1 MQKSIKSTSAVTLA
15 TISIL
20 FAQSAGAD
28 KKRQLPQELISDT
41 ALQVSSRWSL
51 QDATIKDSL
60 PVVAGKMIELAPVK
74 TKSEDK
80 SYGGLSLNNIPVNH
94 KLHFKCLLQGEYAGQ
109 KLRVNTFAYN
119 KSDKIVSQWSNE
131 YKPTNKVW
139 QPVSAD
145 YVAPAECSYLTIW
158 VINESKHSAYF
169 AQPSLTVGGF
179 EQAKISPSASQ
190 PDNSIA
196 TDNKI
201 LQATVVT
208 AVNSKFIN
216 TGVVTFPIPSLYKNQ
231 IPLTYQIRTE
241 PPDALLS
248 YKISKR
254 EDGLNYVCE
263 ATVKPQGKGAKV
275 IWQALVFVGG
285 QAPTKLPRA
294 TAAVPPGK
302 EQWVRN
308 TICVQCDDTAIK
320 AKADELAKNTQ
331 DIETYARKV
340 IKFTADNKGTGL
352 PFKRLDAKSALG
364 CGGSCT
370 SRANLGAAL
379 LRAQGIPART
389 VSHLPA
395 WCTSPMFEH
404 WLTEYWHPGAGWVP
418 LETTLEAFQPPQN
431 TYVTLAISSASDE
444 DKAADP
450 VHLRVIM
457 PGAAYLS
464 GNEITSNFY
473 PANLPDTDGV
483 NKAIVLGVIK
493 GSAKDLSTLRQ
504 TALNAF
510 SRAYGATT
518 RQYAEQHAAP
528 ITKAATTQSA
538 SKLIE
543 ALK

>member
-1 MQKSIKSTSAVTLA
+1 ML
-15 TISIL
+15 
-20 FAQSAGAD
+20 
-28 KKRQLPQELISDT
+28 
-41 ALQVSSRWSL
+41 
-51 QDATIKDSL
+51 
-60 PVVAGKMIELAPVK
+60 ELAPAK
-74 TKSEDK
+74 AKSEDK
-80 SYGGLSLNNIPVNH
+80 SYGGLSIYSVPVNH
-94 KLHFKCLLQGEYAGQ
+94 KLHFRCLLQGEYAGQ
-109 KLRVNTFAYN
+109 KLRVNTYAYS
-119 KSDKIVSQWSNE
+119 KSNKIVSQWSNE

-139 QPVSAD
+139 QPVSAE

-169 AQPSLTVGGF
+169 AQPSLTVGAF

-190 PDNSIA
+190 PNNSIA
-196 TDNKI
+196 TDSKV
-201 LQATVVT
+201 LKATFVT
-208 AVNSKFIN
+208 AVCSKFIN
-216 TGVVTFPIPSLYKNQ
+216 TGVVTFPIPSMYKTQ
-231 IPLTYQIRTE
+231 IPLTYQVTTE
-241 PPDALLS
+241 PPDALIS
-248 YKISKR
+248 YKIRKR

-263 ATVKPQGKGAKV
+263 ATVRPQVKGAKV
-275 IWQALVFVGG
+275 IWQSLVFVGG
-285 QAPTKLPRA
+285 QAPIKLPKA
-294 TAAVPPGK
+294 TAAVVPSGQ

-308 TICVQCDDTAIK
+308 TICVQCNDAAIK
-320 AKADELAKNTQ
+320 AKADELAKDTQ
-331 DIETYARKV
+331 DLETYARKV

-352 PFKRLDAKSALG
+352 PFKALDARSALS

-379 LRAQGIPART
+379 LRARGIPART

-444 DKAADP
+444 DKAADS

-473 PANLPDTDGV
+473 PTNLPETDGV
-483 NKAIVLGVIK
+483 NKAIVLGVVK
-493 GSAKDLSTLRQ
+493 GSANELSTLRQ

-510 SRAYGATT
+510 SQAYGAST
-518 RQYAEQHAAP
+518 RQYAEQHAEP
-528 ITKAATTQSA
+528 ITKAATAQSA
-538 SKLIE
+538 AKLIE